1 MAYNDRQGKLTN
13 YAGSERVRERF
24 KKEVLPLMLDTR
36 SNRSKLNLA
45 WSRYHKA
52 WTKEHEF
59 QAYLG
64 RSNIYLPT
72 TKRGVE
78 TLVSQA
84 VAATFPGDEF
94 FVAEPERSE
103 FSSMTA
109 DVQALEQNRVETA
122 KVRMHAEAHYRQLY
136 MKGNAPARIHWKE
149 KVFSTETRK
158 KKVATEEELYGSMEK
173 QDAYAYTGPC
183 FTPIPAEDFYA
194 WPPTVNTLEEA
205 DGVFED
211 YITTKRK
218 LKMRAEAGFF
228 RKEEVEAIVA
238 GSANTEKDAADAA
251 RLSSQGITPPQSDP
265 KSEYVHC
272 SHVFLD
278 FDPDA
283 ESEDVSKNLRPF
295 HFTVTHDGRVLRAVE
310 AQNTSPGSCHPYVLG
325 RIGQITG
332 LLWGAGNVE
341 DIYPL
346 QLLLNDQVNQSMDIA
361 SWVLNPGLVSN
372 PNVLMT
378 AITEFEP
385 GFQVLA
391 TDVNNALKE
400 FRPPVEMI
408 QSSSVLMTQTMSW
421 LQEMLGSN
429 PVLSGGSTPGRAFR
443 SATGVGVAN
452 QNAQLP
458 IQQTVRL
465 QETDVW
471 QPMLKGFWALDKAFA
486 KDEVLIR
493 AGGPNLPPARSVDP
507 KSLFGEYRF
516 RWSASTQMMNVQVRG
531 QQIMQALQVLS
542 NPQTAGMLAQ
552 MGIRINLAPLI
563 NRLLRDVF
571 GFRDAEQI
579 LVQGPPPMPPGMAPG
594 QPQPGQPGQEQP
606 AGEPGANPLAGAN
619 MEDPSGGFG
628 AVRMEANQLAGAFG
642 SLGPGSPPVDD
653 FEEEEPYTG

>member
-1 MAYNDRQGKLTN
+1 MAYSDQQGKVKN
-13 YAGSERVRERF
+13 WAGSSTVRERF
-24 KKEVLPLMLDTR
+24 KKEVLPLMEETR
-36 SNRSKLNLA
+36 SQRAKLNTA
-45 WSRYHKA
+45 WGRYHKA

-94 FVAEPERSE
+94 FVAEPERDE
-103 FSSMTA
+103 FSAMTA
-109 DVQALEQNRVETA
+109 DVQALEQNRVEMA

-136 MKGNAPARIHWKE
+136 IKGNAPGRIHWKE
-149 KVFSTETRK
+149 KVFSTSNRK
-158 KKVATEEELYGSMEK
+158 KSVKSEEELYGSAESD
-173 QDAYAYTGPC
+173 DAYAYSGPS

-211 YITTKRK
+211 YITTKLK
-218 LKMRAEAGFF
+218 LQRRASEGFF
-228 RKEEVEAIVA
+228 YKETVEALS
-238 GSANTEKDAADAA
+238 GGTNNPDKDNADAN
-251 RLSSQGITPPQSDP
+251 RLNSQGITPPQNSQEG
-265 KSEYVHC
+265 EYVHC

-278 FDPDA
+278 FDPEA
-283 ESEDVSKNLRPF
+283 ESRDKSKNLRPF

-310 AQNTSPGSCHPYVLG
+310 AKYTSPGQCHPYVLG
-325 RIGQITG
+325 RIGQVTG
-332 LLWGAGNVE
+332 LLWGAGSVE
-341 DIYPL
+341 DIFPL
-346 QLLLNDQVNQSMDIA
+346 QLLLNDQVNQAMDNA
-361 SWVLNPGLVSN
+361 TWAMNPGIVSN

-378 AITEFEP
+378 AISEFEP

-400 FRPPVEMI
+400 FRPPDLI
-408 QSSSVLMTQTMSW
+408 QSSSLLMTQTMSW
-421 LQEMLGSN
+421 LQEMLGAN

-452 QNAQLP
+452 TNAQLP

-507 KSLFGEYRF
+507 KSLYGEYRF

-552 MGIRINLAPLI
+552 MGMRVNLAPLI

-579 LVQGPPPMPPGMAPG
+579 LIQGPSPMLPGMGPPGMQPG
-594 QPQPGQPGQEQP
+594 QPQPGQQP
-606 AGEPGANPLAGAN
+606 AGAPGENPLAGAN

-628 AVRMEANQLAGAFG
+628 AVRMEANDLAGAFG
-642 SLGPGSPPVDD
+642 QLGPGAPPADD
-653 FEEEEPYTG
+653 FEEDPIY

>member
-1 MAYNDRQGKLTN
+1 MAYSDQQGKVKN
-13 YAGSERVRERF
+13 WAGSNTVRERF
-24 KKEVLPLMLDTR
+24 KKEVLPLMEETR
-36 SNRSKLNLA
+36 SQRSKLNLS

-64 RSNIYLPT
+64 KSNIYLPT

-78 TLVSQA
+78 TKVSQA

-94 FVAEPERSE
+94 FIAEPERAEYSA
-103 FSSMTA
+103 MTA
-109 DVQALEQNRVETA
+109 DVQALEQNRVEAA

-136 MKGNAPARIHWKE
+136 MKGNAPGRIHWKE
-149 KVFSTETRK
+149 KVFSTDARK
-158 KKVATEEELYGSMEK
+158 KAVKTEEELYGSMET
-173 QDAYAYTGPC
+173 QEAYAYSGPC

-194 WPPTVNTLEEA
+194 WPPTVSTLEEA

-218 LKMRAEAGFF
+218 LKMRADAGFF
-228 RKEEVEAIVA
+228 DKEMVENIVTGA
-238 GSANTEKDAADAA
+238 SNSDKDAADAA
-251 RLSSQGITPPQSDP
+251 RMSDQGITPPQQSDM
-265 KSEYVHC
+265 KQEYVAC

-278 FDPDA
+278 FDPEA
-283 ESEDVSKNLRPF
+283 ESEDASKNLRPF
-295 HFTVTHDGRVLRAVE
+295 HFTVTHDGKVLRAVE
-310 AQNTSPGSCHPYVLG
+310 AKHTSPGACHPYVLG

-332 LLWGAGNVE
+332 RLWGSGDVE

-346 QLLLNDQVNQSMDIA
+346 QLLLNDQVNQAMDNATWSM
-361 SWVLNPGLVSN
+361 NPGIVSN

-400 FRPPVEMI
+400 FRPPDMI
-408 QSSSVLMTQTMSW
+408 QSSSLLMTQTMSW
-421 LQEMLGSN
+421 LQEMLGAS

-458 IQQTVRL
+458 IQQVVRL
-465 QETDVW
+465 QEIDVF
-471 QPMLKGFWALDKAFA
+471 QPMLKGFWNLDKAFA

-579 LVQGPPPMPPGMAPG
+579 LVQGPSPMPPDMQPG

-606 AGEPGANPLAGAN
+606 AGDPGANPLAGAN

-628 AVRMEANQLAGAFG
+628 AVRMEANDIAGAFG
-642 SLGPGSPPVDD
+642 QLGPGTGPAMED
-653 FEEEEPYTG
+653 FEEEPFPG